1 MSEEGQAEC
10 KKYGDKMIAD
20 REMLNEELTKLGCE
34 CFPITGSTS
43 YSSVHHMMPGEI
55 AEMLLKVGVIVSL
68 AVVGDTTNILE
79 YQLVQQ
85 NRTRFSLKNLR
96 RFLKH

>member
-1 MSEEGQAEC
+1 MKNLQ
-10 KKYGDKMIAD
+10 
-20 REMLNEELTKLGCE
+20 KLGCE
-34 CFPITGSTS
+34 CFPSQANFVFFSTP
-43 YSSVHHMMPGEI
+43 YDAGEI
-55 AEMLLKVGVIVSL
+55 AEMLLKVGVIVRPC
-68 AVVGDTTNILE
+68 GGWGYNNILE